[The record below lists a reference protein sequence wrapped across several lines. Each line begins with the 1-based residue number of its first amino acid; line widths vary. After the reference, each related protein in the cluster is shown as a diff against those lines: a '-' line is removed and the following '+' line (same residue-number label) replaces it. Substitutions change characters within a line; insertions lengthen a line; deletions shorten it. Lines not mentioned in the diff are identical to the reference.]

1 MRWVRV
7 SVCVCRGTCDDRFVT
22 TFALIHGAWH
32 GAWCF
37 ERLTPELEARGHR
50 VIAVD
55 LPGDD
60 PAATFETYADEAVR
74 ALADE
79 REELVLVGHSLGGMT
94 IPLVAVR
101 RPVRRLIY
109 LGAFV
114 PVPGRSFAEQ
124 LADEPD
130 TVLPDCR
137 AGLGERDEQGRSRW
151 IDEAVAQR
159 VLYGDCDEHD
169 AHAAFQR
176 LRPQAQ
182 SPYGVRCGL
191 DRLPSAPSTY
201 VVCTEDRI
209 VNPQRSR
216 RVARDRVAAELVEI
230 PGSHSP
236 FLSRPAELAGVL
248 DDRS

>member
-1 MRWVRV
+1 
-7 SVCVCRGTCDDRFVT
+7 VT

-37 ERLTPELEARGHR
+37 ERLTPELEARGHQ

-60 PAATFETYADEAVR
+60 PAATFETYADCVVR

-79 REELVLVGHSLGGMT
+79 RDELVLVGHSLGGMT
-94 IPLVAVR
+94 IPLVAAR
-101 RPVRRLIY
+101 RPVQRLIY

-130 TVLPDCR
+130 TVLPECR
-137 AGLGERDEQGRSRW
+137 AGLGERDKQGRSRW

-159 VLYGDCDEHD
+159 VLYADCDERD
-169 AHAAFQR
+169 AHVAFRR
-176 LRPQAQ
+176 LRPQALA
-182 SPYGVRCGL
+182 PYGVPCGL
-191 DRLPSAPSTY
+191 ERLPFVPSTY

-209 VNPQRSR
+209 LNPKRSR
-216 RVARDRVAAELVEI
+216 RVATDRLGAELVEL
-230 PGSHSP
+230 PGGHSP
-236 FLSRPAELAGVL
+236 FLSRPSELAGVL
-248 DDRS
+248 HDRS

>member
-1 MRWVRV
+1 MSR
-7 SVCVCRGTCDDRFVT
+7 TCDDGSVT

-37 ERLTPELEARGHR
+37 ERLTPELEARGHQ

-60 PAATFETYADEAVR
+60 PTATFETYADHVLR
-74 ALADE
+74 ALANE

-94 IPLVAVR
+94 IPLVAAR

-109 LGAFV
+109 LAAFV

-130 TVLPDCR
+130 TVLPDAR

-159 VLYGDCDEHD
+159 VLYADCDEHD

-176 LRPQAQ
+176 LRPQARA
-182 SPYGVRCGL
+182 PYGVACGL
-191 DRLPSAPSTY
+191 ERLPAAPSTY
-201 VVCTEDRI
+201 IVCAEDRI
-209 VNPQRSR
+209 LNPKRSR
-216 RVARDRVAAELVEI
+216 RVAHDRLGAEVVEL

-236 FLSRPAELAGVL
+236 ALSRPSELAGVL
-248 DDRS
+248 HDHA

>member
-1 MRWVRV
+1 MRRVRG
-7 SVCVCRGTCDDRFVT
+7 SGACPGTCDHRPVA

-37 ERLTPELEARGHR
+37 ERLTPELEARGHQ

-60 PAATFETYADEAVR
+60 PAATFETYADRVVR

-101 RPVRRLIY
+101 RPVRRLVY

-130 TVLPDCR
+130 TVLPEYR
-137 AGLGERDEQGRSRW
+137 AGLGERDDQGRSRW
-151 IDEAVAQR
+151 IDEAVARR
-159 VLYGDCDEHD
+159 VLCADCDERD

-182 SPYGVRCGL
+182 APYGVPCGL
-191 DRLPSAPSTY
+191 ERLPSVPSTY

-209 VNPQRSR
+209 VNPKRSR
-216 RVARDRVAAELVEI
+216 RVAHDRLGAELVEL

-236 FLSRPAELAGVL
+236 FLSRPGELAGVL
-248 DDRS
+248 HDRS

>member
-1 MRWVRV
+1 VA
-7 SVCVCRGTCDDRFVT
+7 

-37 ERLTPELEARGHR
+37 ERLTPELEARGHQ
-50 VIAVD
+50 VVAVD

-60 PAATFETYADEAVR
+60 PAATFETYANRVVW

-79 REELVLVGHSLGGMT
+79 RDELVLVGHSLGGMT
-94 IPLVAVR
+94 IPLVAAR

-130 TVLPDCR
+130 TVLPEFR

-159 VLYGDCDEHD
+159 VLYADCDEHV

-182 SPYGVRCGL
+182 APYGVPCGL
-191 DRLPSAPSTY
+191 ERLPSVPATY

-209 VNPQRSR
+209 LKPQRSR
-216 RVARDRVAAELVEI
+216 RVAHDRLGAELVEL

-236 FLSRPAELAGVL
+236 FLSRPGELAGVL
-248 DDRS
+248 HDRS